1 MVSRRFAGGFA
12 IVLFELFVLFAS
24 FLASCFPEICQWFP
38 GDLPVVLPDQ
48 ICIKKNKLTHFN
60 GQKLTKSIV

>member
-1 MVSRRFAGGFA
+1 MVSRRFTGGFA
-12 IVLFELFVLFAS
+12 IVLFELFVLFAG
-24 FLASCFPEICQWFP
+24 FLASP